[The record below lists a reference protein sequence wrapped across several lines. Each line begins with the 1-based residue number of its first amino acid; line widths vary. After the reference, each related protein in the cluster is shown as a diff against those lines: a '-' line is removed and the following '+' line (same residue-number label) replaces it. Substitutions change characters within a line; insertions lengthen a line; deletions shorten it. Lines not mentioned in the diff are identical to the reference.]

1 MSARRLTLAALLAVL
16 PCVALA
22 QSGSGSSGSGGGSG
36 PSGGAGPG
44 RGGGV
49 APEAREAIRQERQDR
64 RNGAGGGDRNGG
76 RAGGDGLADGQRPLL
91 EQRVRERFAMVVRNQ
106 LRLDDRQMRQLGDAS
121 RKFEGRRRD
130 LNVRERSARDVLR
143 TEVAADR
150 NADNPRVATAL
161 QEILSIHKERSAV
174 LEDEDKEL
182 SSFLSPV
189 QRARWFALQDQL
201 RRRVEEMRR
210 RAAAGLDPAGG
221 AGTEPPEG

>member
-1 MSARRLTLAALLAVL
+1 MAAWLAIL
-16 PCVALA
+16 PGVAFA
-22 QSGSGSSGSGGGSG
+22 QGGGSGGSGSGGGGGSG
-36 PSGGAGPG
+36 SGSGKAGG
-44 RGGGV
+44 IT
-49 APEAREAIRQERQDR
+49 PEQREAIRQERQER
-64 RNGAGGGDRNGG
+64 RNAGGSAGGGGASGEGG
-76 RAGGDGLADGQRPLL
+76 GGADGQRPLL

-106 LRLDDRQMRQLGDAS
+106 LRLDDRQMRQLGDVS

-161 QEILSIHKERSAV
+161 QEILGIQKERSAV

-201 RRRVEEMRR
+201 RRRVEQMRR
-210 RAAAGLDPAGG
+210 RAEAGLDPAGG
-221 AGTEPPEG
+221 PGAEPPDGSA